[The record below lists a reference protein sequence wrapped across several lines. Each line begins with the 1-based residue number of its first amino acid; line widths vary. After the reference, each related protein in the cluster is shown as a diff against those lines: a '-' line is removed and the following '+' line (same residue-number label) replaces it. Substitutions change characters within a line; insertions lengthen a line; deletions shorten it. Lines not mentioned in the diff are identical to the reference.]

1 MSKWVIGKYIRLSDA
16 DRDLMKKEGKTESES
31 VSHQKALIQ
40 NFVNEHDELKDCEQ
54 YEFFDDGFSGTNF
67 DRPSFEKLIEQ
78 IKKGKINCVI
88 VKDFSR
94 FGRDY
99 IELGDYLERIFP
111 FMGVRFISINDHY
124 DSLDYKGTTGG
135 LDVVM
140 KNIVYDYYSKDL
152 SVKVMTAKR
161 AKMKRGL
168 YIGGHVPYG
177 YRRREDDK
185 HRIEIDPEAAE
196 VVREIYDAALDGVR
210 AVDIA
215 SQLNDK
221 GYDTPAAYYRR
232 KNPGTKKFAN
242 VSELACWNIYSVNKI
257 LQNKV
262 YYGVVVGHKREAVAP
277 CSSHTVSVP
286 EDEQIAVENCHPGI
300 VTKEE
305 FLEVQKRF
313 RKQYPQK
320 DERRY
325 DKTRPLVGKAVCGM
339 CGRSM
344 NFRSYVAYG
353 REYSYI
359 LCPHAKYQ
367 KAGQCCRK
375 YCREADVN
383 EMIWHSIR
391 NLMDMADG
399 AAKKVKKRADKAES
413 ENLRTAK
420 KLAKL
425 QKDKEKCESERFSNV
440 DRFMTGKLEKDD
452 YQRIRAEL
460 MRRAELLDKQIAEVS
475 AKFHESQA
483 AADDGVRDA
492 VSTMK
497 KYSGETELTREI
509 VEAFIDKILIYDP
522 EHIEIRWKYPD
533 DVVKFIEG

>member
-40 NFVNEHDELKDCEQ
+40 NFVNERGDLKDCEQ
-54 YEFFDDGFSGTNF
+54 YEYFDDGFSGTNF

-124 DSLDYKGTTGG
+124 DSMDYKGTTGG

-161 AKMKRGL
+161 AKMKRGM
-168 YIGGHVPYG
+168 YGGGHVPYG
-177 YRRREDDK
+177 YRKRKDDK
-185 HRIEIDPEAAE
+185 HKLEIDPEPAA
-196 VVREIYDAALDGVR
+196 VVREIYDAALEGIR

-215 SQLNDK
+215 ERLNDK
-221 GYDTPAAYYRR
+221 GYETPSAYYRR
-232 KNPGTKKFAN
+232 MHPGTKKFAN
-242 VSELACWNIYSVNKI
+242 ASKLSCWNIYSVNSI
-257 LQNKV
+257 LQNRV
-262 YYGVVVGHKREAVAP
+262 YYGAVVGHKREAIAP

-286 EDEQIAVENCHPGI
+286 EDEQIMVENCHPGI

-313 RKQYPQK
+313 RKQNPQK
-320 DERRY
+320 DDRRY
-325 DKTRPLVGKAVCGM
+325 KKERPLVGKVICGT

-359 LCPHAKYQ
+359 LCPHAKHQ
-367 KAGQCCRK
+367 KSGQCCKK
-375 YCREADVN
+375 YSREADVN
-383 EMIWHSIR
+383 EMVWQSIR
-391 NLMDMADG
+391 NLMDVANG
-399 AAKKVKKRADKAES
+399 ASKKVKKRAEKAES
-413 ENLRTAK
+413 ENLRTTK

-425 QKDKEKCESERFSNV
+425 QKDKEKCETERFSNV
-440 DRFMTGKLEKDD
+440 DRFMAGELEKDE

-460 MRRAELLDKQIAEVS
+460 TRKAELLDKQIAEVS
-475 AKFHESQA
+475 AKLHESEA
-483 AADDGVRDA
+483 AADDGVREALD
-492 VSTMK
+492 TLK
-497 KYSGETELTREI
+497 RFSGADELSRGI
-509 VEAFIDKILIYDP
+509 VEAFIDKILIYNP
-522 EHIEIRWKYPD
+522 GHIEIRWKFSD
-533 DVVKFIEG
+533 EVMKFIEG